1 MLGPETGYK
10 GPFVPK
16 LKTNINMSFF
26 RLIGILFGLFQEQA
40 QGRVPLDELPIGNG
54 PEQDAEVLERAQRDA
69 QRAIQEEKQENWRLA
84 RFFWFRAAAR
94 FRVNSDLFVLYL
106 MNGEKAANKGVDPP
120 KWR

>member
-1 MLGPETGYK
+1 MQGAFCTET
-10 GPFVPK
+10 
-16 LKTNINMSFF
+16 KTNINMSFF

-40 QGRVPLDELPIGNG
+40 QGRVPLAELPIRNG

-69 QRAIQEEKQENWRLA
+69 QRAIQEEKQENWWLA

-94 FRVNSDLFVLYL
+94 FQVNSDLFVLYL